1 MVNTLLTSQSFF
13 LVSSTA
19 WYEEIPASFLEINLL
34 LQVEPKIVLLI
45 FVSGKIVL
53 TGAINDVMMLS
64 MSSHRRII
72 SGAKERKETYQAF
85 ENIYGNLKEFEK
97 K

>member
-1 MVNTLLTSQSFF
+1 M
-13 LVSSTA
+13 
-19 WYEEIPASFLEINLL
+19 
-34 LQVEPKIVLLI
+34 LLI

-72 SGAKERKETYQAF
+72 SGAKERKEIYAAF
-85 ENIYGNLKEFEK
+85 ENIYANVKTFEK
-97 K
+97 T